1 MSDNLLNVITIV
13 NSEES
18 AVTWPLIFYAVSAR
32 NTWLFLSLMRMVI
45 HYLSLFAGGC
55 DG

>member
-18 AVTWPLIFYAVSAR
+18 AVTWPLILCCWCKEHLVVFVTDANGR
-32 NTWLFLSLMRMVI
+32 TLPQLICGWL
-45 HYLSLFAGGC
+45 
-55 DG
+55 